1 MSDKHGSG
9 HGGRFGVEAEFD
21 RLRRRVRAALG
32 ALMLVTLTGVFG
44 FVLIGGA
51 EHGLVD
57 AVYMTVITLST
68 VGFGEIVEMDQNA
81 AGRLFTA
88 GLILGG
94 MGIVAYTIP
103 MLAALV
109 IEGQL
114 HNVFARRRME
124 KAIDRMKE
132 HYVVCGETAAAR
144 YVVEELLRTQR
155 DVVVVAPTE
164 EALAPEEWL
173 ADAPRVVGDPSDDDV
188 LLGAGIER
196 AAGVVFAMRED
207 KDNVIGVL
215 TARRLAPN
223 ARIIAAT
230 EASETDAKLRQ
241 VGADAVVSPSRI
253 GGLRMA
259 SELVRPTVVTFLDR
273 MLREKGGTLR
283 VEEVTVPEEAAVEG
297 QTLESLRVNDVASAM
312 LLAVRH
318 AKTREFAFKPSPD
331 TPLERGM
338 TLVVMADADGHELL
352 KRRFKRATGVM
363 LRPELPEDQ

>member
-1 MSDKHGSG
+1 MSEIHGTG
-9 HGGRFGVEAEFD
+9 PGRRFGVEAEFE
-21 RLRRRVRAALG
+21 RIKRRVRVALG
-32 ALMLVTLTGVFG
+32 ALMLVTLTGILG

-51 EHGLVD
+51 QHGLVD
-57 AVYMTVITLST
+57 AIYMTVITLST
-68 VGFGEIVEMDQNA
+68 VGFGEIVEMDGNA
-81 AGRLFTA
+81 AGRLFTVA
-88 GLILGG
+88 LILGG

-103 MLAALV
+103 MLAALL

-124 KAIDRMKE
+124 KAIGGMSG
-132 HYVVCGETAAAR
+132 HYIVCGDTPAAR
-144 YVVEELLRTQR
+144 YVVEELLRTRR
-155 DVVVVAPTE
+155 DVVVVGPRE
-164 EALAPEEWL
+164 DLLAAEEWL
-173 ADAPRVVGDPSDDDV
+173 ADAPRVVGDPSHDDV
-188 LLGAGIER
+188 LSGAGIDR

-230 EASETDAKLRQ
+230 EESDTESKLRS
-241 VGADAVVSPSRI
+241 VGADAIVSPSRI

-283 VEEVTVPEEAAVEG
+283 VEEVTVPDDAAVEG
-297 QTLESLRVNDVASAM
+297 QTLDSLRVNDIRGAL

-331 TPLERGM
+331 TPLEHGM
-338 TLVVMADADGHELL
+338 TLVVMADAEGHELL

-363 LRPELPEDQ
+363 LRPELPDA